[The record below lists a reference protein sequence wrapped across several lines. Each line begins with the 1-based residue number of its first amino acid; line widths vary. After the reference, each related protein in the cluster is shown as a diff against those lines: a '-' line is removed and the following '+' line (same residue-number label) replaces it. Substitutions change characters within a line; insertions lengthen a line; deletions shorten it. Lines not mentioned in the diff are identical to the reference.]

1 MNILSLEDIGIY
13 FTLIPDLNAY
23 QNIIFSG
30 LIDPLASGI
39 SENLDYLMECLDLI
53 IVIERFPD
61 SLSGDEKQRVAIPRA
76 MIDHWEL
83 LLADEP
89 TGNLYE
95 KTGKNIYSLHGV
107 VEYLPRLGV

>member
-61 SLSGDEKQRVAIPRA
+61 SLSVDEKQRGAIPRA
-76 MIDHWEL
+76 MIDCREL
-83 LLADEP
+83 LSDEP